1 MELTLVVLSFS
12 VLVSLVFIGFLYFKN
27 VDLQKKMTGLKKAQ
41 EDLVSIDPG
50 DRALLPEYG
59 LTTIDTNENFHVTYE
74 IEITEVSMDKVKVN
88 AVDYTSNDK
97 FDIRFTS
104 NDEYLELMGIV
115 SNDIVCLDYWVVNKY
130 KSLNHEYNAID
141 NCCNFDDIYNKCI
154 QKVLTNGN

>member
-27 VDLQKKMTGLKKAQ
+27 VDLQKKMTGLKLEVKKTKKAQ
-41 EDLVSIDPG
+41 EDLVSIDTG

-97 FDIRFTS
+97 FAKDPNNRSSIINFLQNKWVS
-104 NDEYLELMGIV
+104 KKKIELIV
-115 SNDIVCLDYWVVNKY
+115 DDQMRRDRKLQQI
-130 KSLNHEYNAID
+130 LN
-141 NCCNFDDIYNKCI
+141 
-154 QKVLTNGN
+154 

>member
-27 VDLQKKMTGLKKAQ
+27 VDLQKKMTGLKLEVKKTKKAQ

-59 LTTIDTNENFHVTYE
+59 LKKLDTNESFHVTYE
-74 IEITEVSMDKVKVN
+74 IEITEVSIDKVKVN

-97 FDIRFTS
+97 FAKDPNNRSSIINFLQNKWIS
-104 NDEYLELMGIV
+104 KKEIELIV
-115 SNDIVCLDYWVVNKY
+115 DDQMRRDRKLQQI
-130 KSLNHEYNAID
+130 LN
-141 NCCNFDDIYNKCI
+141 
-154 QKVLTNGN
+154 

>member
-27 VDLQKKMTGLKKAQ
+27 VDLQKKMTGLKLEVKKTKKAQ

-97 FDIRFTS
+97 FAKDPNNRSSIINFLQNKWVS
-104 NDEYLELMGIV
+104 KKEIELIV
-115 SNDIVCLDYWVVNKY
+115 DDQMRRDRKLQQI
-130 KSLNHEYNAID
+130 LN
-141 NCCNFDDIYNKCI
+141 
-154 QKVLTNGN
+154 